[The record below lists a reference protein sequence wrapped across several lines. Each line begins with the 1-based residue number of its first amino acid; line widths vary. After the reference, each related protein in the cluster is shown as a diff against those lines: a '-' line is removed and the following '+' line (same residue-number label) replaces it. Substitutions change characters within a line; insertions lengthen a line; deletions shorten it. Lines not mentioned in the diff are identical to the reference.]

1 MAYLAVSDLE
11 AHLGRTLGAA
21 DETSA
26 EAAVAAAV
34 ALIDHYLGFDIEA
47 QDDVAAGDIAVCGA
61 TSSTDFPVT
70 AGAYARGN
78 RGKVDAFVAK
88 IDPRAHRLV
97 FATYYGGLANDGAS
111 GVAFEPGGGLAVSG
125 ATAAS
130 SPRLRSGLRTR
141 PSTRRWP
148 ARRRVRP

>member
-47 QDDVAAGDIAVCGA
+47 QDDVAAGDIAVCTAVGA
-61 TSSTDFPVT
+61 RIAAQWFTNPQD
-70 AGAYARGN
+70 
-78 RGKVDAFVAK
+78 
-88 IDPRAHRLV
+88 RAS
-97 FATYYGGLANDGAS
+97 YS
-111 GVAFEPGGGLAVSG
+111 GVEGMSWTASPQMLSAHMAPADRIALHGLQMKFAPGIA
-125 ATAAS
+125 
-130 SPRLRSGLRTR
+130 
-141 PSTRRWP
+141 
-148 ARRRVRP
+148 